1 MSVAGQAITMVHDKD
16 PKQQILDDV
25 APYIGDIE
33 PMADQ
38 IIVGVYERP
47 EKTAGGIFL
56 SQTYRAE
63 DRFQG
68 IVGLVLKMGPIA
80 FTEDETHRF
89 GGVKPKVGD
98 FVIFN
103 VGETWSF
110 LLGKRK
116 CRMLF
121 DVNVRGIVTKPDV
134 VL

>member
-1 MSVAGQAITMVHDKD
+1 MSVASQAIAMVHDTD

-25 APYIGDIE
+25 APYIGAIE

-47 EKTAGGIFL
+47 EKTAGGIIL

-89 GGVKPKVGD
+89 GDVKPRVGD
-98 FVIFN
+98 WILFN
-103 VGETWSF
+103 TGETWSF

-116 CRMLF
+116 CRQLY
-121 DVNVRGIVTKPDV
+121 DVNVRGIVARPDV
-134 VL
+134 VM